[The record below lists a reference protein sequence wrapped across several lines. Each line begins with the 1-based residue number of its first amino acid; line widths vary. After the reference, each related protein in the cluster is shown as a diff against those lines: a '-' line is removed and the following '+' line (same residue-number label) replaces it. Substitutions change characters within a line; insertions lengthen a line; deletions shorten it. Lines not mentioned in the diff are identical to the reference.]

1 MWKYTLIFVGLVT
14 VGLGQSLEPSSCTWH
29 ETNLKIIERLA
40 VLETKQKF
48 LEETISRQQ
57 HFIDDLINIVMKQWG
72 SWSEW
77 SACAFKCS
85 GNDVDNGR
93 TQTRTRL
100 LMEDNVAMQNET
112 ERRPCNAVQYAGCE
126 ASTGPDDQ
134 YGVAYDYRD
143 QMAQATCTALLDTGS
158 THVYAVRRACSNMT
172 VPCAE
177 VCSSLSLTCFNS
189 LHVYNIGTPLP
200 WGVTGKHNGRMYRYN
215 SCAGSFCGPNFCCCR
230 E

>member
-1 MWKYTLIFVGLVT
+1 MWTYTLIFVGLVR

-29 ETNLKIIERLA
+29 ETNMKVIERLA
-40 VLETKQKF
+40 ILETKQKY

-57 HFIDDLINIVMKQWG
+57 HFIDDLINVVMKQWG

-100 LMEDNVAMQNET
+100 LMKDNVAMQNET

-126 ASTGPDDQ
+126 ASTGSDDQ

-158 THVYAVRRACSNMT
+158 TDVYAVRRVCSNMT
-172 VPCAE
+172 VSCAE
-177 VCSSLSLTCFNS
+177 VCSSL
-189 LHVYNIGTPLP
+189 
-200 WGVTGKHNGRMYRYN
+200 RYVF
-215 SCAGSFCGPNFCCCR
+215 SF
-230 E
+230 

>member
-1 MWKYTLIFVGLVT
+1 MWTYTLIVLCFVR
-14 VGLGQSLEPSSCTWH
+14 VGHGQILEPNPCTWQ
-29 ETNLKIIERLA
+29 ETNLKMVERIA
-40 VLETKQKF
+40 VLETKQTF
-48 LEETISRQQ
+48 LKDTISRQQ
-57 HFIDDLINIVMKQWG
+57 NLIDDLVNIVMKQWG

-85 GNDVDNGR
+85 GSDVDNGR

-100 LMEDNVAMQNET
+100 LMKDNVAMQNET

-126 ASTGPDDQ
+126 ASTRPDDQ

-143 QMAQATCTALLDTGS
+143 QMAQATCTALLDKGGA
-158 THVYAVRRACSNMT
+158 HVYAVRRACSSLT

-189 LHVYNIGTPLP
+189 LHVYTPDTWLP
-200 WGVTGKHNGRMYRYN
+200 RGVTGQKSTHMYRYN
-215 SCAGSFCGPNFCCCR
+215 GCGGGCGPNFCCCR
-230 E
+230 S